1 MVEKDPR
8 TLGSSHFM
16 QNLHLLTGDPMTSSP
31 ILTSRFTTAF
41 DFARTIHAGQV
52 RKGGVVPYL
61 SHPMA
66 VSSLALSFGADE
78 DEAIA
83 ALLHDTAEDGGGEP
97 ILLRIRESWG
107 YHVEGIVRGCS
118 DSLTEDPTR
127 KAPWRERKE
136 AYLAHFRTADRSTR
150 LVAASDKLHNL
161 QCTVADLRLLGPK
174 AWERFNAGPSDQLWY
189 YSGCVEVL
197 ASDAA
202 DPWADPL
209 QDALA
214 AFRLFATDPFEA
226 H

>member
-1 MVEKDPR
+1 MA
-8 TLGSSHFM
+8 
-16 QNLHLLTGDPMTSSP
+16 SSP
-31 ILTSRFTTAF
+31 VLTTRFTTAF
-41 DFARTIHAGQV
+41 DFARTVHDGQV

-66 VSSLALSFGADE
+66 VCSMALSFGADE

-83 ALLHDTAEDGGGEP
+83 ALLHDTAEDGGGES
-97 ILLRIRESWG
+97 ILLHIRESWG
-107 YHVEGIVRGCS
+107 HRVERIVRSCS
-118 DSLTEDPTR
+118 DSLAENPDR

-136 AYLAHFRTADRSTR
+136 AYLAHLRKVDRSTR

-174 AWERFNAGPSDQLWY
+174 AWDRFKAGPSDQLWY
-189 YSGCVEVL
+189 YGSCVEVL
-197 ASDAA
+197 ALEGA
-202 DPWADPL
+202 DPWGESL

-214 AFRLFATDPFEA
+214 TFRLFATEPFEA